1 MKKLIMALA
10 VALTFGFAT
19 AGSVEQVSVVENEI
33 TTINLPFGIKGYS
46 PSNKDVVRIE
56 ASSDTS
62 LRITAL
68 KRGRCDLEVRGDK
81 DLVQKFEITVLGD
94 LATELE
100 TLTSEL
106 DQVQEVRAR
115 IVGNS
120 IRVDGEISS
129 ISKWEYLMKVLRNYG
144 TSVRNFVTFLPGP
157 EVLLRMKETLQQ
169 AGFEVVFQPF
179 GNDRKTWKAKTIAL
193 ALNKQ
198 TRIMT
203 VQGKVYTPEQRAL
216 VLQCL
221 SSEKWLSL
229 NLDASKAL
237 EEGKDEDFRIRG
249 MVDVYVDKPQIRVS
263 VSYMA
268 IGEEDVKKIGNERAL
283 QRDGVLNLSGV
294 FGTLYSLIHG
304 GTGRHGNNTAVLGAD
319 LGVTANFLKKNGIT
333 RISDTGYTV
342 MESWSEK
349 GAKFKSGG
357 TLFVRQLEIPQG
369 GNTSGMVMGNLEM
382 KEIPYGFQIVTKG
395 GVTDGNMVD
404 MDFNFTMS
412 GVSKVDDM
420 SGYDRKEEVS
430 EQKIV
435 CALGKTTLIS
445 GFKSLVDNRT
455 SPSGLPILRNT
466 PLLNWFVADSGTEL
480 TDRRLIIM
488 VCPEIVDNAQD
499 GNLKVEEEINL
510 PVTVEGAKT
519 TEQREKEKMEK
530 QYPFGGG
537 LWNPLNWFVF

>member
-1 MKKLIMALA
+1 MKKMMTMTFAVLAMGFALA
-10 VALTFGFAT
+10 KSA
-19 AGSVEQVSVVENEI
+19 EQVSVVENEI
-33 TTINLPFGIKGYS
+33 TTITLPFGIKGYT

-68 KRGRCDLEVRGDK
+68 KRGRCDLEVHGDK
-81 DLVQKFEITVLGD
+81 NLVQKFEITVLGD

-100 TLTSEL
+100 MLTSEL

-120 IRVDGEISS
+120 IRIDGEISA
-129 ISKWEYLMKVLRNYG
+129 ISKWEYLTKVLRNYG
-144 TSVRNFVTFLPGP
+144 SAVRNFVTFCPGP

-169 AGFEVVFQPF
+169 AGFDVAFQAF
-179 GNDRKTWKAKTIAL
+179 GNDRKAWKPKTIAL
-193 ALNKQ
+193 ALNKK

-203 VQGKVYTPEQRAL
+203 VQGRVYTPEQKDQ
-216 VLQCL
+216 VMQCL
-221 SSEKWLSL
+221 KSEKWLSL
-229 NLDASKAL
+229 ELDASKRD
-237 EEGKDEDFRIRG
+237 DEDFRISG
-249 MVDVYVDKPQIRVS
+249 MVDVFVDRPQIRVS
-263 VSYMA
+263 VAYMA
-268 IGEEDVKKIGNERAL
+268 IGEEDIKKIGNERAL
-283 QRDGVLNLSGV
+283 TRDGVMNLTGA
-294 FGTLYSLIHG
+294 FGILRDLVHGDNVKNIAQIGASLD
-304 GTGRHGNNTAVLGAD
+304 A
-319 LGVTANFLKKNGIT
+319 TANFLKKNGLT

-369 GNTSGMVMGNLEM
+369 SANTMMMGNLEM

-395 GVTDGNMVD
+395 GITDGTAVD

-430 EQKIV
+430 EQKVI
-435 CALGKTTLIS
+435 CPLGKTTFIS

-466 PLLNWFVADSGTEL
+466 PLLNWFVADSGTEV
-480 TDRRLIIM
+480 TDRRLVIM
-488 VCPEIVDNAQD
+488 VCPEIVDGSKE

-510 PVTVEGAKT
+510 PTTVEGAKS
-519 TEQREKEKMEK
+519 TEQREDERNEKRG
-530 QYPFGGG
+530 F
-537 LWNPLNWFVF
+537 WSWFWF